1 MLQSTAPQAGR
12 RCPRRRRGMEGFGMG
27 ASVQQAGDQGRRVG
41 LALGNG
47 GVGFERLLVGQV
59 ERLGQLGGWQWSIDS
74 GRTHWSPYLFELFG
88 RDPAGPPL
96 AFADG
101 HTLFT
106 AGSWPRLQR
115 AIEAAVAGGGGF
127 EVEAEF
133 ARPDGGTGS
142 VVVRG
147 ESILDSQGRTVE
159 LFGTVQDI
167 SWRKQAQQELTTTRA
182 MLDAALASMSDPV
195 WLGDTQ
201 GGLVEINDAFVRT
214 HRFAGKAEC
223 LQAFSAEAPGLELQ
237 FPDGRP
243 APARDWPAA
252 RALRGEIGTSVE
264 YTVQRRGGA
273 ERWVMSYSFG
283 PVRDQAGTL
292 LGAVVTGRDITVL
305 RQMTAS
311 LEDSRRQ
318 LQQVLAR
325 LQRAEER
332 ERQRIARELHDDLQQ
347 LLGAIRLDLAAIGRQ
362 AGLEHTTVPALLERT
377 AAIADLALEAVRRIV
392 SDLRPRIL
400 DDLGLVAALES
411 MVREFEAHSQI
422 ACELQTQGAHAAD
435 SVLSSEAATCLY
447 RVAQEALNNV
457 HKHAGATR
465 VQVAL
470 DFDAA
475 QGASLRVEDDGRGI
489 DLADLGKSSSF
500 GLQGMGERVS
510 ALGGHFAVEPGPAGG
525 TRVTAT
531 LPAP

>member
-1 MLQSTAPQAGR
+1 
-12 RCPRRRRGMEGFGMG
+12 MG
-27 ASVQQAGDQGRRVG
+27 PSAQQTGDQGRRVG

-59 ERLGQLGGWQWSIDS
+59 ERLGQLGGWQWSLDS
-74 GRTHWSPYLFELFG
+74 DRTHWSPYLFELFG
-88 RDPAGPPL
+88 RDPASPPV
-96 AFADG
+96 AFSAG
-101 HTLFT
+101 YTLFT
-106 AGSWPRLQR
+106 SGSWPRLQR
-115 AIEAAVAGGGGF
+115 AIESAVASGGGF

-133 ARPDGGTGS
+133 TRPDGGTGS

-147 ESILDSQGRTVE
+147 ESILDGRGRTVE

-167 SWRKQAQQELTTTRA
+167 SWRKQAQQELTTARA

-201 GGLVEINDAFVRT
+201 GRLVEINDAFVRT
-214 HRFAGKAEC
+214 HRFAGKADC
-223 LQAFSAEAPGLELQ
+223 VQAFSAEAPGLDLR

-243 APARDWPAA
+243 APASDWPVA
-252 RALRGEIGTSVE
+252 RALRGEVGTSVE
-264 YTVQRRGGA
+264 YAVRRHGCEEA
-273 ERWVMSYSFG
+273 WTMSYSYG
-283 PVRDQAGTL
+283 PVRDQTGTL
-292 LGAVVTGRDITVL
+292 IGAVVTGRDITVF

-347 LLGAIRLDLAAIGRQ
+347 QLGAIRLDLASIGRQ

-400 DDLGLVAALES
+400 DDLGLVAALET
-411 MVREFEAHSQI
+411 MVRDFEAHSKI
-422 ACELQTQGAHAAD
+422 ACELQTRGAHAAD
-435 SVLSSEAATCLY
+435 SVLSSEGATCLY
-447 RVAQEALNNV
+447 RIAQEALNNV
-457 HKHAGATR
+457 HKHAGASR
-465 VQVAL
+465 VQIAL

-489 DLADLGKSSSF
+489 DLADLGKSGSF
-500 GLQGMGERVS
+500 GLQGMGERVGT
-510 ALGGHFAVEPGPAGG
+510 LGGHFAVEPGPAGG

-531 LPAP
+531 LPTL